1 MKALFSLLF
10 SMLAIASCSTHEN
23 LQELRLLDSN
33 FKERVSQIGIS
44 QNSTKITPEEAA
56 MVAYIDRFGA
66 IQTKSE
72 IRTAVSS
79 TSPILGEDGDTL
91 MYVIQ
96 YADQQGYMVVS
107 ATKNYHPILVDV
119 EHGEYNPNQISQSGA
134 SLYYDAYKNAISS
147 SQELPEDQLAQ
158 IRMQWSPYEEHIEP
172 IRPKTKSSNDDLI
185 SLLEAS
191 IEEWE
196 AEGYNYYFLWQC
208 PNYLPED
215 IYNRFV
221 SIAEGM
227 SNENYDIYENCVI
240 LERRVDSQTNIGPLL
255 ETEWNQHRFNH
266 NNQNVYTGCATVAVG
281 QILAFHKY
289 PTYYNWD
296 GIFSSDTTCR
306 LFLEDLAYDL
316 DSNFGEDGTGN
327 NINNVRDFLTQIS
340 YTCSRIDHNSNT
352 VLSSLRSEK
361 PVYMRGTNQN
371 NEGHAWVCDGYRSRT
386 SSFHFIL
393 KVISPAEPLCYE
405 TADSYS
411 TSSGNSHFHMNLGWG
426 GFNNGY
432 YYDTTYDTD
441 LEFDASRKD
450 LVNISPNL

>member
-1 MKALFSLLF
+1 MKALRSLLF
-10 SMLAIASCSTHEN
+10 SMLLIASCSTHEN

-33 FKERVSQIGIS
+33 TKERVSQIGIS
-44 QNSTKITPEEAA
+44 QNSTKISPEEAA
-56 MVAYIDRFGA
+56 MVAYMERFGA
-66 IQTKSE
+66 IHTKSE

-134 SLYYDAYKNAISS
+134 SLYYDAYKNAIAS
-147 SQELPEDQLAQ
+147 SQEQPEDQLAQ

-221 SIAEGM
+221 SIAESL

-255 ETEWNQHRFNH
+255 ETAWNQHYF
-266 NNQNVYTGCATVAVG
+266 QYGTELVPVGCGPVALG
-281 QILAFHKY
+281 QILAFHRY
-289 PTYYNWD
+289 PTSFPWEN
-296 GIFSSDTTCR
+296 IMISNSAR
-306 LFLEDLAYDL
+306 RSFLETLAYSL
-316 DSNFGEDGTGN
+316 DALFDPDGTSTEIDDVKELLN
-327 NINNVRDFLTQIS
+327 AYS
-340 YTCSRIDHNSNT
+340 YSCSLIDHNSSRVT
-352 VLSSLRSEK
+352 TSLMNNR

-371 NEGHAWVCDGYRSRT
+371 NEGHAWVCDGYSSRA
-386 SSFHFIL
+386 SSFNYIL
-393 KVISPAEPLCYE
+393 KVISPAEPLYYE

-411 TSSGNSHFHMNLGWG
+411 TSYGSSHFHMNLGWG
-426 GFNNGY
+426 GLNNGY
-432 YYDTTYDTD
+432 YFDSTYATD
-441 LEFDASRKD
+441 LEFDTRRKD
-450 LVNISPNL
+450 LVNISQNQ

>member
-10 SMLAIASCSTHEN
+10 SMLLVASCSTHEN

-33 FKERVSQIGIS
+33 TKERVSQIGIS
-44 QNSTKITPEEAA
+44 QNSTKISPEEAA
-56 MVAYIDRFGA
+56 IVAYMERFGA

-134 SLYYDAYKNAISS
+134 SLYYDAYKNAIAS
-147 SQELPEDQLAQ
+147 SQEQPEDQLAQ

-255 ETEWNQHRFNH
+255 ETAWNQHRFIYSGDT
-266 NNQNVYTGCATVAVG
+266 VYVGCVSVALG
-281 QILAFHKY
+281 QILAYHRN
-289 PTYYNWD
+289 PISLNWD
-296 GIFSSDTTCR
+296 SILQGEAHR
-306 LFLEDLAYDL
+306 QAFLEDLAYSL
-316 DSNFGEDGTGN
+316 ESSFGETGTGASLEEVKDYLSYN
-327 NINNVRDFLTQIS
+327 DYSYTQIN
-340 YTCSRIDHNSNT
+340 HNNNLVIGSLSNQ
-352 VLSSLRSEK
+352 R
-361 PVYMRGTNQN
+361 PVYMEGFR
-371 NEGHAWVCDGYRSRT
+371 ERARSGHAWVCDGYRS
-386 SSFHFIL
+386 SSSNFTYIL
-393 KVISPAEPLCYE
+393 KILSPAEPLCFE

-411 TSSGNSHFHMNLGWG
+411 TSTASSQGLHMNWGWG
-426 GFNNGY
+426 GTDNGY
-432 YYDTTYDTD
+432 YHDSDIDY
-441 LEFDASRKD
+441 SRDRKE
-450 LVNISPNL
+450 LINIHP

>member
-1 MKALFSLLF
+1 MKTKLFFLLP
-10 SMLAIASCSTHEN
+10 MLLIASCSRNEN
-23 LQELRLLDSN
+23 PPEVQPSSPNSN
-33 FKERVSQIGIS
+33 ERVYKIGIS
-44 QNSTKITPEEAA
+44 QNSTQITPEEAA
-56 MVAYIDRFGA
+56 IVAYMERFGA
-66 IQTKSE
+66 I
-72 IRTAVSS
+72 RTRGDIDASIS
-79 TSPILGEDGDTL
+79 KTTPICNEQGDTL
-91 MYVIQ
+91 MFVIE
-96 YADQQGYMVVS
+96 YDNQQGYMAIS
-107 ATKNYHPILVDV
+107 ATKNYHPILIDV
-119 EHGEYNPNQISQSGA
+119 ESGEYNPDLISQSGA
-134 SLYYDAYKNAISS
+134 SLYYDAYCTAIES
-147 SQELPEDQLAQ
+147 SQEQSEERLAQ
-158 IRMQWSPYEEHIEP
+158 IRMQWTPYEKYNEP
-172 IRPKTKSSNDDLI
+172 IRPRTKSSNDDLI

-240 LERRVDSQTNIGPLL
+240 LERRVDSRTDIGPLL

-352 VLSSLRSEK
+352 VFSSLRSEK

-426 GFNNGY
+426 GSNNGY
-432 YYDTTYDTD
+432 YFDTTYDTD

>member
-10 SMLAIASCSTHEN
+10 SMLVIASCSTHEN

-33 FKERVSQIGIS
+33 TEERVSQIGIS

-134 SLYYDAYKNAISS
+134 SLYYDAYTNAIAS

-255 ETEWNQHRFNH
+255 ETAWDQHYF
-266 NNQNVYTGCATVAVG
+266 QYGTEIVPVGCGPVALG
-281 QILAFHKY
+281 QILAYHRY
-289 PTYYNWD
+289 PTTFPWEDIMN
-296 GIFSSDTTCR
+296 SDSTR
-306 LFLEDLAYDL
+306 YSFLETLAHSL
-316 DSNFGEDGTGN
+316 DASFNPDGTSTTIGDVKDLLN
-327 NINNVRDFLTQIS
+327 AYS
-340 YTCSRIDHNSNT
+340 YSCSLIDHNPT
-352 VLSSLRSEK
+352 RVTPSLRNNR
-361 PVYMRGTNQN
+361 PVYMRGSNQN
-371 NEGHAWVCDGYRSRT
+371 DEGHAWVCDGYTTRASH
-386 SSFHFIL
+386 FHYVL
-393 KVISPAEPLCYE
+393 KVLSQFEPLCYE
-405 TADSYS
+405 TANSYS
-411 TSSGNSHFHMNLGWG
+411 TSTNGNNYYHMNWGWG
-426 GFNNGY
+426 EGNNGFY
-432 YYDTTYDTD
+432 LDNRID
-441 LEFDASRKD
+441 LSEDRRD
-450 LVNISPNL
+450 IVDICH